1 MLHWCCTWLSFL
13 INVTEN
19 WATNMVHVCGFY
31 WSIFFFPLWCW
42 IILYWPYVLFF
53 FFVVFVFLSGYL
65 KNAVE
70 IFRVHSDHSLSLVW
84 MYIASELYS
93 SVYLNEWMNKWTIAV
108 TEGRMKILT
117 FHWIQEMSS
126 WMYVLRPIEWQ
137 NMK

>member
-31 WSIFFFPLWCW
+31 WSVFPFVMLNHFILTLCFVFF
-42 IILYWPYVLFF
+42 LF
-53 FFVVFVFLSGYL
+53 VFVFLSGYL

-93 SVYLNEWMNKWTIAV
+93 SVNLNEWMNEWTIAV

-137 NMK
+137 NME